1 MKKNIF
7 MSLMMALITM
17 VTFSFTSCGNDDDDV
32 LPAKPSITLTEVG
45 HDNGKHAY
53 PGHDLHLEADML
65 AEGLIKRIDIEIHQE
80 GDGSFKIAKSYTE
93 GKYIGVRNVEFH
105 EHIDIPANAPLGK
118 YHMHFVVTD
127 QLGQQTKAESQLE
140 VIEDDGH
147 EEEHEHQHE

>member
-1 MKKNIF
+1 MKNMKF
-7 MSLMMALITM
+7 MSLMLALVSYTTIAL
-17 VTFSFTSCGNDDDDV
+17 TSCGNDDDE
-32 LPAKPSITLTEVG
+32 PAKPTINLTEVG
-45 HDNGKHAY
+45 HHNSKHAH
-53 PGHDLHLEADML
+53 PGHDLHVEAKVV
-65 AEGLIKRIDIEIHQE
+65 AEGLVKRIDIEIHQE

-147 EEEHEHQHE
+147 EEEEHEHQHE